1 MRNLGVYGDVM
12 LLDRVSLPFACIVYL
27 LLMWIFGQ
35 IVEFIAVLLRA
46 NSEGARHELVK
57 SGAIQLVLKLF
68 FEYVHH
74 SFGLFEYL
82 VLQV

>member
-1 MRNLGVYGDVM
+1 M
-12 LLDRVSLPFACIVYL
+12 LCA
-27 LLMWIFGQ
+27 FGQ

-68 FEYVHH
+68 FEYVRRAV
-74 SFGLFEYL
+74 GLSRNL
-82 VLQV
+82 VMQG

>member
-1 MRNLGVYGDVM
+1 M
-12 LLDRVSLPFACIVYL
+12 LLL
-27 LLMWIFGQ
+27 LSSDLVNSGQ

-46 NSEGARHELVK
+46 NSEGARLELIK

-74 SFGLFEYL
+74 SF
-82 VLQV
+82 